1 MQHANQSK
9 LMELY
14 LQGITEISELQT
26 PLFLV
31 FLSIYLLTLAGNVLI
46 IIIIC
51 LDPRLYK
58 PMYYFLCNLSFLD
71 FSLASAIQPKCLVM
85 LVTRI
90 HSISYNGCITQL
102 YFFMFLTA
110 AEFFL
115 LAAMAYDRYIA
126 ICKPLQY
133 HLLMNYK
140 VCTVMSAACWVA
152 GMLEP
157 LSHVRAFV
165 QLPLQTAQINHFYC
179 DYSALLKI
187 SSTDTRRIEVMTYLA
202 GALVGMPAFS
212 LTIASYV
219 SIIAAIVKINSS
231 QSRQKAFSTCVSH
244 LTVVFLF
251 YSTVLITIMQPI
263 SNYSSTHGK
272 LVSLLYTIFVPSIN
286 PFIYTLR
293 NQDVKRSFYKA
304 KSKSING
311 RIRQLI

>member
-1 MQHANQSK
+1 MQHKNQSK

-14 LQGITEISELQT
+14 LQGITDISELQT

-31 FLSIYLLTLAGNVLI
+31 FLLIYLLTLTGNFLI

-51 LDPRLYK
+51 LDRHLYK

-71 FSLASAIQPKCLVM
+71 FSLASAIQPKFLSM
-85 LVTRI
+85 LVTGI
-90 HSISYNGCITQL
+90 HSISFNGCITQL

-115 LAAMAYDRYIA
+115 LTAMAYDRYVA

-140 VCTVMSAACWVA
+140 VCTLMAATCWAA
-152 GMLEP
+152 GMIEP
-157 LSHVRAFV
+157 SAHAMAIA
-165 QLPLQTAQINHFYC
+165 QLPLHTSQINHFYC

-187 SSTDTRRIEVMTYLA
+187 SSVDTKRIEVMTYLA
-202 GALVGMPAFS
+202 GVAVGMPAFS

-219 SIIAAIVKINSS
+219 SIIATIVKIHSS
-231 QSRQKAFSTCVSH
+231 QGRQKAFSTCVSH
-244 LTVVFLF
+244 LTIVFLF
-251 YSTVLITIMQPI
+251 YSTVLITIMRPT
-263 SNYSSTHGK
+263 SKYSSTHGK
-272 LVSLLYTIFVPSIN
+272 LVSLLYTILVPSIN

-293 NQDVKRSFYKA
+293 NQDVKQSFYKA
-304 KSKSING
+304 SIKWHFP
-311 RIRQLI
+311 LSL